1 MGLGF
6 GSPLFFFAV
15 APEAEEGGEEHG
27 EKEGEPCAVWNFRE
41 GGGEVQAVEGDE
53 GQPDSED
60 EEGICFPDD
69 KGNEGYE
76 VRGDESDEDDADTV
90 GMSEFGSL

>member
-6 GSPLFFFAV
+6 GSPLFFFTV

-41 GGGEVQAVEGDE
+41 GGGEVEAVEGDE
-53 GQPDSED
+53 GQPDGED
-60 EEGICFPDD
+60 EEGIRFPDD
-69 KGNEGYE
+69 KCDEGYK